1 MKKILW
7 ADDEID
13 HLKPHI
19 IFLQSKGYSV
29 TTATNGS
36 DAVELAKRDRFD
48 AVILDEM
55 MPGKDG
61 LTTLLEIKEYD
72 SSLKVIMI
80 TKSEEESIM
89 EEAIGSKIDD
99 YLIKPINPSQVYMS
113 LKKTLDHKQ
122 ITQDKISKSYFSE
135 LNALNMELMNGISDP
150 EAWTDLYKK
159 LSKYAEAF
167 DRIDD
172 DGIKLTLADLRK
184 EANQQFCKF
193 VEKNYEQWGNSSDR
207 PDLSLDILSTHV
219 LPLLKAKQN
228 VVLFVFDCLRYDH
241 WLVLESVLNEHFY
254 SDETLYY
261 SVLPTATQFAR
272 NSIFSGLFPDE
283 FKQIVP
289 NLWDNGLDVEGL
301 NNHEEKL
308 LEQNLKRHG
317 YRESF
322 NYQKCTNAD
331 DYARLEQQLPDYL
344 KRQFS
349 AFVVNFVDIITHSRS
364 ESKVLQEIIPNDEA
378 YRKTVKSWFS
388 SSPFAR
394 IFKKLAKENIT
405 VFITT
410 DHGAIQCKHDVR
422 IPADKDVTDNLRFKH
437 GRSLTIDKKVGVT
450 IKDPKRFRLPHLGL
464 SSDYIIAKNDHYLI
478 YPSNYNQYAKQYN
491 GSYQHG
497 GISMEEMIVPLIK
510 LEPKK

>member
-193 VEKNYEQWGNSSDR
+193 V
-207 PDLSLDILSTHV
+207 
-219 LPLLKAKQN
+219 
-228 VVLFVFDCLRYDH
+228 
-241 WLVLESVLNEHFY
+241 
-254 SDETLYY
+254 
-261 SVLPTATQFAR
+261 
-272 NSIFSGLFPDE
+272 
-283 FKQIVP
+283 
-289 NLWDNGLDVEGL
+289 
-301 NNHEEKL
+301 
-308 LEQNLKRHG
+308 
-317 YRESF
+317 
-322 NYQKCTNAD
+322 
-331 DYARLEQQLPDYL
+331 
-344 KRQFS
+344 
-349 AFVVNFVDIITHSRS
+349 
-364 ESKVLQEIIPNDEA
+364 
-378 YRKTVKSWFS
+378 
-388 SSPFAR
+388 
-394 IFKKLAKENIT
+394 
-405 VFITT
+405 
-410 DHGAIQCKHDVR
+410 
-422 IPADKDVTDNLRFKH
+422 
-437 GRSLTIDKKVGVT
+437 
-450 IKDPKRFRLPHLGL
+450 
-464 SSDYIIAKNDHYLI
+464 
-478 YPSNYNQYAKQYN
+478 
-491 GSYQHG
+491 
-497 GISMEEMIVPLIK
+497 
-510 LEPKK
+510 